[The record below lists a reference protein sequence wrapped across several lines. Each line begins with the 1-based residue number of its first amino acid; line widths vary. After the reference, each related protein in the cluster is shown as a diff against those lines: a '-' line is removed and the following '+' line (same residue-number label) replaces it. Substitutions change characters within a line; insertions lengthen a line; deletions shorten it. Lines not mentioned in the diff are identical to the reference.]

1 MEEWSKQA
9 DQTKFEGSYHMLH
22 KESKRIENSRNIF
35 CHLRPNFDERH
46 FLTLYLPFVWETQ
59 SDFS

>member
-46 FLTLYLPFVWETQ
+46 FLTLYLPFV
-59 SDFS
+59 